1 MSSSQKKIAAIYEL
15 RDAAE
20 KKALAEKAVDEN
32 PTPQNRDHLLDRQ
45 IDLEAKTMTAIER
58 CHECGHPHEPGTPHV

>member
-1 MSSSQKKIAAIYEL
+1 MGSSKEKIEAIYDL

-32 PTPQNRDHLLDRQ
+32 PTPQNRHHLLDRQ
-45 IDLEAKTMTAIER
+45 LELEDKTMTAIER
-58 CHECGHPHEPGTPHV
+58 CHECGHPHARDRSHS

>member
-1 MSSSQKKIAAIYEL
+1 MRSSREKIEAIYEL

-32 PTPQNRDHLLDRQ
+32 PTSQNRDHLLDRQ
-45 IDLEAKTMTAIER
+45 IELEEKTMTAIER
-58 CHECGHPHEPGTPHV
+58 CHECGHPHQPGEPHV